1 MADNIVDIDF
11 TNVAIDGETVIGT
24 LAVDYT
30 AGTVSGTLT
39 AEFPAPIGN
48 VPITDFS
55 LTSNGGGWLL
65 HCRHICAFARRQRDP

>member
-11 TNVAIDGETVIGT
+11 TNVAIDGEPVTGT

-30 AGTVSGTLT
+30 TGTISGTLT

-48 VPITDFS
+48 VPIDRF
-55 LTSNGGGWLL
+55 
-65 HCRHICAFARRQRDP
+65 FAHLEWVG